1 MKKFLSLYFKLP
13 LFSRIIAGFCIGII
27 FGFVLYTSRDCSWQ
41 PGVVNFIT
49 PFGSILIAMLKMI
62 VIPIIFFS
70 LIDGAANL
78 PVKKFGKL
86 GGGVLL
92 WYCVTSVFA
101 AIFGCFLAIWMN
113 PSMSGAAEVPPE
125 FLAQLTQLRSGNS
138 GGSSFGTFLVSLFTN
153 PFEALAEGM
162 FLPIIIFA
170 LLFGIAGRCVADSDS
185 EKGRIIDGCFAV
197 CKAILLICF
206 KIIDWIL
213 EYLPIG
219 VLALTTVN
227 FARYGTDL
235 VGPYMQ
241 IICCVAVGIFLMLFA
256 IYPLIVFIFV
266 RENPYKLLWKIR
278 QPVLTAFLTRSS
290 AATLPV
296 SFQTARKELHIKD
309 ELSSFALPLG
319 ATVNMDGVCVH
330 LPVFAVLAAN
340 IFDIKMTPVM
350 LFILI
355 VSIVFASIGAGGI
368 PGGSVFLLFMVLGNM
383 RLNDGQIMLI
393 AALALGINPLLDMLE
408 TACNVAGD
416 NICNYIVAKRN
427 GMIDRE

>member
-1 MKKFLSLYFKLP
+1 MKKFFTLYFRLP
-13 LFSRIIAGFCIGII
+13 LFSRIIAGFCGGII
-27 FGFVLYTSRDCSWQ
+27 CGFIFYMNRECSWQ
-41 PGVVNFIT
+41 PEIINFIT
-49 PFGSILIAMLKMI
+49 PFGSVLIAMLKMI

-70 LIDGAANL
+70 LIDGTANL
-78 PVKKFGKL
+78 SVKKFGKL

-92 WYCVTSVFA
+92 WYLSTSVFA

-113 PSMSGAAEVPPE
+113 PTMNGVTEVPQE
-125 FLAQLTQLRSGNS
+125 FLSQLTQLRAGTAGGN
-138 GGSSFGTFLVSLFTN
+138 SFGTFLVSLFTN
-153 PFEALAEGM
+153 PFEALANGM

-185 EKGRIIDGCFAV
+185 EKGKIIETLFAI
-197 CKAILLICF
+197 CKAILMVCF

-219 VLALTTVN
+219 VFALTTVN

-241 IICCVAVGIFLMLFA
+241 IICCVAIGIALMLTV
-256 IYPLIVFIFV
+256 IYPLITFIFT

-296 SFQTARKELHIKD
+296 SFQTARKELHVKD
-309 ELSSFALPLG
+309 ELSSFSLPLG

-340 IFDIKMTPVM
+340 IFDIKMTPLM

-383 RLNDGQIMLI
+383 KLTDDQIMLV

-416 NICNYIVAKRN
+416 NVCNYIIAKRN
-427 GMIDRE
+427 GMIDKE